1 MDTIKKLRQR
11 CLQLHRRYKEV
22 ISALI
27 QASSTELAFLFSDRC
42 YYISHMKTFFSVALF
57 SLFSIAC
64 NSSVNTTAKTKEEK
78 SSAITNKD
86 DSNTGAASHWKGSF
100 SNGMKGAIISFD
112 VEKNEV
118 KNLTFQGYWRCDG
131 KLELTTIGPDAGYVI
146 KGNAVDGTNKESGF
160 YFELHGT
167 FTGNKASGTLR
178 FAFVAGGCDTYKL
191 NWTATKE

>member
-1 MDTIKKLRQR
+1 MSLP
-11 CLQLHRRYKEV
+11 
-22 ISALI
+22 
-27 QASSTELAFLFSDRC
+27 FLFSDGC
-42 YYISHMKTFFSVALF
+42 HYISQMKTFLSVSLF

-64 NSSVNTTAKTKEEK
+64 NSSANTTYQPNEETA
-78 SSAITNKD
+78 SATVKND
-86 DSNTGAASHWKGSF
+86 ENNSAGAGHWTGTF
-100 SNGMKGAIISFD
+100 SNGMKGATISFD

-118 KNLTFQGYWRCDG
+118 KNLTFKGYWRCAG

-167 FTGNKASGTLR
+167 FKGNKASGTLR

-191 NWTATKE
+191 NWTAEKQ